1 MNQPNQIS
9 RRSLISSVSTLA
21 VAGAV
26 MPKILIGA
34 TVEKD
39 QIIVLNG
46 WVLKRSETV

>member
-1 MNQPNQIS
+1 MKPSNQIS
-9 RRSLISSVSTLA
+9 RRSLISSVSMLA

-34 TVEKD
+34 AVEMD